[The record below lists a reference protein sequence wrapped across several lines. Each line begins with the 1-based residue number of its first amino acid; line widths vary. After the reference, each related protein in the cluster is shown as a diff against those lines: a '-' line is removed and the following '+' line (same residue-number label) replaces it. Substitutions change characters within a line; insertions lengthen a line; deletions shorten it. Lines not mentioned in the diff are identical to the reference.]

1 MKENGRTPVSYRRR
15 TALRSLLIGG
25 LGMMG
30 GACISRETKPSTA
43 PRQRRGDVLVKVL
56 GTAQD
61 GGLPTM
67 GCHCPNCEAA
77 RRNPKNARMVVSLG
91 ILNFASRKA
100 YLMEAT
106 PDTARQVDL
115 IQSTDPVFVRDHNS
129 QNPIDG
135 VLITHADVGH
145 YPGLIQFRPEVGPV
159 RGLKVHGSRQMS
171 DFLARNEPWK
181 LMVDHGI
188 IKLCA
193 FEFESTVPLD
203 DLVSFEAISV
213 PHIKYT
219 DCAGFKVRGPRKTL
233 YFMPDIDQWE
243 DRFLE
248 IVGSVDYA
256 YVDGTFF
263 RQRGSSKRHPL
274 IQDSMEFFKDVVKRT
289 NTSIS
294 FIHLNHDNPL
304 FSNDKTLERSVVE
317 AGFHIAHQGDEIWL

>member
-1 MKENGRTPVSYRRR
+1 MKENGQTPASYSRR

-43 PRQRRGDVLVKVL
+43 PSQRRGDVLVKVL

-77 RRNPKNARMVVSLG
+77 RRNPKIARMVVSLG

-115 IQSTDPVFVRDHNS
+115 LQSTDPMFARDRS
-129 QNPIDG
+129 INPIDG
-135 VLITHADVGH
+135 VLLTHADVGH

-181 LMVDHGI
+181 FMVDHGI

-193 FEFESTVPLD
+193 FEFESTIPLD

-213 PHIKYT
+213 PHIKHT

-233 YFMPDIDQWE
+233 FFIPDIDQWE

-263 RQRGSSKRHPL
+263 RQRGTSKRHPL
-274 IQDSMEFFKDVVKRT
+274 IPDSMEFFKDVVKRT
-289 NTSIS
+289 KTSIS

-304 FSNDKTLERSVVE
+304 FSDDKTLERSVVE
-317 AGFHIAHQGDEIWL
+317 AGFHIALQGDEIWL

>member
-1 MKENGRTPVSYRRR
+1 M
-15 TALRSLLIGG
+15 
-25 LGMMG
+25 
-30 GACISRETKPSTA
+30 
-43 PRQRRGDVLVKVL
+43 VKVL

-67 GCHCPNCEAA
+67 ACHCPNCEAA
-77 RRNPKNARMVVSLG
+77 RRNPKIARMVVSLG
-91 ILNFASRKA
+91 ILNFASRKS
-100 YLMEAT
+100 YLLEAT

-115 IQSTDPVFVRDHNS
+115 LRSTYLPMFARDRS
-129 QNPIDG
+129 KNPIDG
-135 VLITHADVGH
+135 VLLTHADVGH

-159 RGLKVHGSRQMS
+159 RGLKVHGSRQMC

-181 LMVDHGI
+181 LMVDRGI
-188 IKLCA
+188 TKLCA
-193 FEFESTVPLD
+193 FEFGSTIPLD

-213 PHIKYT
+213 PHVKYT
-219 DCAGFKVRGPRKTL
+219 DCAGFKVRGPQKTL
-233 YFMPDIDQWE
+233 FFMPDIDKWE

-263 RQRGSSKRHPL
+263 RQRGDSKRHPP

-289 NTSIS
+289 RTSIS

-304 FSNDKTLERSVVE
+304 FSDDKTLERSVIA